1 MASLFKNGH
10 FKNVQFRKIAR
21 QVYSTVFMWAII
33 YGNLYCRNIVHA
45 KTINVPWQ
53 RGQHHIIGCE
63 KIDNTTIA
71 LLLII
76 SQHNAIYSS
85 SISGSMSMYS
95 NIYHLL

>member
-1 MASLFKNGH
+1 MLQNQKLTFSENLSDSLFKNGH

-63 KIDNTTIA
+63 KLTIP
-71 LLLII
+71 
-76 SQHNAIYSS
+76 Q
-85 SISGSMSMYS
+85 
-95 NIYHLL
+95 